1 MIYTGS
7 AMLTAIPSQELE
19 DFITAKFYYCLYYY
33 YLYLC

>member
-19 DFITAKFYYCLYYY
+19 DFITAKFYYTYTFADSI
-33 YLYLC
+33 